1 MTVYIVL
8 VSHLSDCS
16 LAAPDDIICADV
28 YEDCDDAQSRLKAA
42 RVNFPQ
48 NEGFSVVLL
57 EKTVSR
63 NTVLEAFGD

>member
-16 LAAPDDIICADV
+16 LAAPDAIVSVDV
-28 YEDCDDAQSRLKAA
+28 YECHDNAQTRLKTA

-48 NEGFSVVLL
+48 EEGFSVVLL
-57 EKTVSR
+57 ENKVTAKWDP
-63 NTVLEAFGD
+63 TH